1 MKMKKAKVTFRELSV
16 GNQVL
21 RLGIGSSL
29 CLNLLFGYWAMTR
42 PETVVLVPPY
52 THEEIRFTEGRAN
65 AEYYKQWSWSV
76 AMLVGN
82 LDPSNTEFVKYELQ
96 RMATTGLYAQL
107 ESTLTDELREIVRDR
122 VTITF
127 TPVEVIYD
135 PELDLHFVT
144 GEQIVTGVGT
154 RDLKRTK
161 ITYEMKFKT
170 DRLRI
175 RLTELRVYPG
185 DAMTAEN
192 RRQRL
197 EQQEAQAKQEES

>member
-1 MKMKKAKVTFRELSV
+1 M
-16 GNQVL
+16 
-21 RLGIGSSL
+21 
-29 CLNLLFGYWAMTR
+29 
-42 PETVVLVPPY
+42 
-52 THEEIRFTEGRAN
+52 
-65 AEYYKQWSWSV
+65 
-76 AMLVGN
+76 
-82 LDPSNTEFVKYELQ
+82 
-96 RMATTGLYAQL
+96 
-107 ESTLTDELREIVRDR
+107 
-122 VTITF
+122 
-127 TPVEVIYD
+127 
-135 PELDLHFVT
+135 
-144 GEQIVTGVGT
+144 TGVGT